1 MQAEERREWARRPL
15 PGETVIMTSPH
26 LVVSN
31 TLVDLSRGGLA
42 FLYSS
47 AYPLPPVDFTL
58 HIVREDIF
66 ISDVP
71 VSVIS
76 DIPNGA
82 GMFERRCGVC
92 FSQLSPQLQKEI
104 DSLYASVA

>member
-1 MQAEERREWARRPL
+1 MQAEERRKWARRSL
-15 PGETVIMTSPH
+15 PGETLVMTSPH
-26 LVVSN
+26 LVVSD
-31 TLVDLSRGGLA
+31 TLLDLSRGGLA
-42 FLYSS
+42 FRYFS
-47 AYPLPPVDFTL
+47 ANPLPPIGFSL

-82 GMFERRCGVC
+82 GVFERRCGVR

-104 DSLYASVA
+104 DSLYASLT